1 VPKDHEFVA
10 GGVVEMEDIEGLELS
25 KVNLQRMI
33 FQEIIH
39 FHADLEADSAADKA
53 AAAMGGLR
61 TADGSE

>member
-1 VPKDHEFVA
+1 
-10 GGVVEMEDIEGLELS
+10 MEDIEGLELS